1 MIFFLILW
9 ESNSIFYNIN
19 NEQDFKTYFLVQQR
33 LIMPNT
39 DQWYKKKT
47 WMLCQSV
54 FESWEDVSRQSLAW
68 IQVSWGLKPTFKG
81 KLEHESSPSS
91 HPRLG
96 SWPYNSV
103 IINFLHLTSLYQA
116 FVIIVS
122 SLQNHNENLLTYT
135 MTSFKHV
142 EKFRTDLFHSNLV
155 WVLVFVMLI
164 YDNNISVHDKE
175 FYDYIQIQSLTLAL
189 HTLNFLY
196 THRGQLQAIP
206 LE

>member
-1 MIFFLILW
+1 
-9 ESNSIFYNIN
+9 
-19 NEQDFKTYFLVQQR
+19 
-33 LIMPNT
+33 MPNS
-39 DQWYKKKT
+39 DQWCKRKT

-91 HPRLG
+91 YPRSG

-116 FVIIVS
+116 FFIIVS

-142 EKFRTDLFHSNLV
+142 EKFRTDLFGSNLV
-155 WVLVFVMLI
+155 WVLEFVMLI
-164 YDNNISVHDKE
+164 YDNNMCSWQRILWLHPDTKFDFSSPYTE
-175 FYDYIQIQSLTLAL
+175 FSLNTQRTVTGHSTGVELLKA
-189 HTLNFLY
+189 
-196 THRGQLQAIP
+196 
-206 LE
+206 